1 MKIGDNVKHKYSGS
15 VGIILETYE
24 GCNMCVKVKFTDKE
38 FCSIL
43 PAIDLTE
50 FTQG

>member
-1 MKIGDNVKHKYSGS
+1 MKIGDTVKHRYFGS
-15 VGIILETYE
+15 IGIILEVFD

-43 PAIDLTE
+43 PTIDLIKLT
-50 FTQG
+50 